1 MLRPIFYAVVASDQ
15 LMPNIMI
22 KSKAPSLSLLPLV
35 VQNLSYR
42 VGDQLLLDN
51 INATVNSTGVTV
63 VLGANGAG
71 KSLFVRLLHGLLKS
85 EQQSIE
91 WNGQALGLAIRKRQA
106 LVFQKPVLL
115 RRSVSAN
122 IDFVLRRSNFKILTL
137 KIFAVRRK
145 TADFVQQRDAV
156 LHAAGLF
163 EQRNQPARLLSGGE
177 QQRLALARALAT
189 KPEVLMLDEP
199 TASLDA
205 ATTYQ
210 IETRLEEARDK
221 GIKIFLVTHDIAQ
234 ARRLADDVMFMHG
247 GRLIEHSASS
257 EFFNQ
262 PSSEQARAYLE
273 GRLLF

>member
-1 MLRPIFYAVVASDQ
+1 MLRPIFYAVVVSDQ
-15 LMPNIMI
+15 LMPKLNV
-22 KSKAPSLSLLPLV
+22 KPKAQSLSLLPLV

-42 VGDQLLLDN
+42 DGDRRLLDN
-51 INATVNSTGVTV
+51 ISATVNSTGVTV

-85 EQQSIE
+85 ELQSIK
-91 WNGQALGLAIRKRQA
+91 WNGQALGLATRKRQA

-122 IDFVLRRSNFKILTL
+122 IDFVLRKSTL
-137 KIFAVRRK
+137 KTFFVQVFSLGRK
-145 TADFVQQRDAV
+145 TADFIRQRDAV
-156 LHAAGLF
+156 LHEAGLF

-189 KPEVLMLDEP
+189 KPEVLILDEP

-262 PSSEQARAYLE
+262 PSSEQAKAYLE

>member
-22 KSKAPSLSLLPLV
+22 KPKAPSLSLLPLV

-145 TADFVQQRDAV
+145 AADFVQQRDAV
-156 LHAAGLF
+156 LHEAGLF

-189 KPEVLMLDEP
+189 KPEVLILDEP

>member
-137 KIFAVRRK
+137 KRFAVRRK

-156 LHAAGLF
+156 LHEAGLF
-163 EQRNQPARLLSGGE
+163 EQRNQLARLLSGGE

>member
-1 MLRPIFYAVVASDQ
+1 
-15 LMPNIMI
+15 MPDIRI
-22 KSKAPSLSLLPLV
+22 KPGHKPLTLLPLT

-42 VGDQLLLDN
+42 VGEKLLLDN
-51 INATVNSTGVTV
+51 INATVNSIGVTV

-85 EQQSIE
+85 EQQAIN
-91 WNGQALGLAIRKRQA
+91 WNGQALDLATRKRQA

-122 IDFVLRRSNFKILTL
+122 IEFVLRTSVLER
-137 KIFAVRRK
+137 FALRRK
-145 TADFVQQRDAV
+145 TANFVEQCDAV
-156 LHAAGLF
+156 LHEAGLF
-163 EQRNQPARLLSGGE
+163 GQRNQPARLLSGGE

-189 KPEVLMLDEP
+189 KPEVLILDEP

-210 IETRLEEARDK
+210 IETRLEQARDK

-247 GRLIEHSASS
+247 GRLIEHRRSND
-257 EFFNQ
+257 FFNQ
-262 PSSEQARAYLE
+262 PLSEQVKAYLE

>member
-1 MLRPIFYAVVASDQ
+1 MLRPIFYAVVVSDQ
-15 LMPNIMI
+15 LMPKLNV
-22 KSKAPSLSLLPLV
+22 KPKAQSLSLLPLV

-42 VGDQLLLDN
+42 DGDRRLLDN
-51 INATVNSTGVTV
+51 ISATVNSTGVTV

-85 EQQSIE
+85 ELQSIK
-91 WNGQALGLAIRKRQA
+91 WNGQALGLATRKRQA

-122 IDFVLRRSNFKILTL
+122 IDFVLRKSTL
-137 KIFAVRRK
+137 KTFFVQVFSLGRK
-145 TADFVQQRDAV
+145 TADFIRQRDAV
-156 LHAAGLF
+156 LHEAGLF

-189 KPEVLMLDEP
+189 KPEVLILDDP

-262 PSSEQARAYLE
+262 PSSEQAKAYLE

>member
-1 MLRPIFYAVVASDQ
+1 
-15 LMPNIMI
+15 MPDINRQ
-22 KSKAPSLSLLPLV
+22 SLPLLPLV

-42 VGDQLLLDN
+42 VGQKRLLDN
-51 INATVNSTGVTV
+51 INATINSTGVTV

-85 EQQSIE
+85 DLHAIK
-91 WNGQALGLAIRKRQA
+91 WNGRVQDLATRKRQA

-122 IDFVLRRSNFKILTL
+122 IEFVLKRHLFKPGNANFI
-137 KIFAVRRK
+137 
-145 TADFVQQRDAV
+145 QQRDAV
-156 LHAAGLF
+156 LHEAGLF

-189 KPEVLMLDEP
+189 QPEVLILDEP

-210 IETRLEEARDK
+210 IETRLEQARDQR
-221 GIKIFLVTHDIAQ
+221 IKIFLVTHDIAQ

-247 GRLIEHSASS
+247 GRLIEHAPANV
-257 EFFNQ
+257 FFNQ
-262 PSSEQARAYLE
+262 PSSEQAKAYLE

>member
-1 MLRPIFYAVVASDQ
+1 
-15 LMPNIMI
+15 MPDIII
-22 KSKAPSLSLLPLV
+22 KSKLQPLSLLPLV

-42 VGDQLLLDN
+42 VGEKRLLDN

-85 EQQSIE
+85 EKQAIS
-91 WNGQALGLAIRKRQA
+91 WNGQTLDLATRKRQA

-115 RRSVSAN
+115 RRSVLAN
-122 IDFVLRRSNFKILTL
+122 IEFVLKRSTL
-137 KIFAVRRK
+137 IRK
-145 TADFVQQRDAV
+145 TASFIQQRDAV
-156 LHAAGLF
+156 LHEADLF
-163 EQRNQPARLLSGGE
+163 DHRNQPARLLSGGE

-189 KPEVLMLDEP
+189 KPEVLILDEP

-205 ATTYQ
+205 ATTFQ
-210 IETRLEEARDK
+210 IETRLEQARDK

-247 GRLIEHSASS
+247 GRLIEHSVSK

-262 PSSEQARAYLE
+262 PSSEQAKAYLE

>member
-1 MLRPIFYAVVASDQ
+1 
-15 LMPNIMI
+15 MPDIMI
-22 KSKAPSLSLLPLV
+22 KPKPQSLSLLPLV

-42 VGDQLLLDN
+42 VGEKRLLDN
-51 INATVNSTGVTV
+51 INATVNSTGVSV

-71 KSLFVRLLHGLLKS
+71 KSLFVRLLHGLLKA
-85 EQQSIE
+85 EKQTIH
-91 WNGQALGLAIRKRQA
+91 WNGQALDLATRKRQA

-122 IDFVLRRSNFKILTL
+122 IEFVLKRSILKRFVFK
-137 KIFAVRRK
+137 KISLRRK
-145 TADFVQQRDAV
+145 TDNFIQQRDAV
-156 LHAAGLF
+156 LHEAGLF
-163 EQRNQPARLLSGGE
+163 DQRNQPARLLSGGE

-189 KPEVLMLDEP
+189 KPEVLILDEP

-210 IETRLEEARDK
+210 IETRLEQARDK

-247 GRLIEHSASS
+247 GRLIEHSASN

-262 PSSEQARAYLE
+262 PSSEQAKAYLE

>member
-1 MLRPIFYAVVASDQ
+1 MQRPICCVAVVIDQ
-15 LMPNIMI
+15 LMPEFMI
-22 KSKAPSLSLLPLV
+22 KLQPLSLLPLV

-42 VGDQLLLDN
+42 VGEKLLLDN
-51 INATVNSTGVTV
+51 INAIVNSTGVTA

-85 EQQSIE
+85 EQQTIT
-91 WNGQALGLAIRKRQA
+91 WNGQPLDLATRKRQA

-122 IDFVLRRSNFKILTL
+122 IEFVLRRSALKTFALQKFILGP
-137 KIFAVRRK
+137 K
-145 TADFVQQRDAV
+145 TAGFIQQRDAV
-156 LHAAGLF
+156 LHEAGLF

-189 KPEVLMLDEP
+189 KPEVLILDEP

-210 IETRLEEARDK
+210 IETRLEQARDK

-247 GRLIEHSASS
+247 GRLIEHSDSN
-257 EFFNQ
+257 EFFNL
-262 PSSEQARAYLE
+262 PSSEQAKAYLE

>member
-1 MLRPIFYAVVASDQ
+1 
-15 LMPNIMI
+15 MPEFMI
-22 KSKAPSLSLLPLV
+22 KSKPQSSFLLPLV
-35 VQNLSYR
+35 VQNLSFR
-42 VGDQLLLDN
+42 VGEKRLLHN
-51 INATVNSTGVTV
+51 INATVISTGVSV

-85 EQQSIE
+85 EPQAIK
-91 WNGQALGLAIRKRQA
+91 WNGQSLDLATRKRQA

-115 RRSVSAN
+115 RRSVAAN
-122 IDFVLRRSNFKILTL
+122 IDFVLRRSIVKGFSL
-137 KIFAVRRK
+137 RRK
-145 TADFVQQRDAV
+145 TANFIQQRDAV
-156 LHAAGLF
+156 LHEAGLF
-163 EQRNQPARLLSGGE
+163 DQRNQPARLLSGGE

-189 KPEVLMLDEP
+189 KPEVLILDEP

-234 ARRLADDVMFMHG
+234 ARRLADDVMFMHD
-247 GRLIEHSASS
+247 GRLIEHSTSN
-257 EFFNQ
+257 EFFNH
-262 PSSEQARAYLE
+262 PSSEQAKAYLE

>member
-1 MLRPIFYAVVASDQ
+1 MSD
-15 LMPNIMI
+15 LEN
-22 KSKAPSLSLLPLV
+22 KSNTSSLLPLD

-42 VGDQLLLDN
+42 VGEKRLLDN
-51 INATVNSTGVTV
+51 INATVISTGVSV

-85 EQQSIE
+85 DQQAIS
-91 WNGQALGLAIRKRQA
+91 WNGQALDLATRKRQS

-122 IDFVLRRSNFKILTL
+122 IEFVLSRTTLERLAFK
-137 KIFAVRRK
+137 RK
-145 TADFVQQRDAV
+145 TASFIQLRDAV
-156 LHAAGLF
+156 LHEAGLF
-163 EQRNQPARLLSGGE
+163 DQRNQPARLLSGGE

-189 KPEVLMLDEP
+189 KPEVLILDEP

-210 IETRLEEARDK
+210 IETRLEQARDE

-247 GRLIEHSASS
+247 GRLIEHTSAT

-262 PSSEQARAYLE
+262 PSSWQAKAYLE
-273 GRLLF
+273 GRLVF